1 MKVESVEVIVARRSG
16 RDGILRWNPS
26 FVRVRTDDGLC
37 GVGEVGLAYGVAASA
52 SLGMVKDLAEAFVLK
67 QDPFATE
74 RLWETMFRR
83 SFWGEGGGPV
93 VCGAISAIDCAL
105 WDIKGKA
112 LGVPVWQL
120 LGGKTQDTL
129 RTYAS
134 QLQLGWSDR
143 GVRNL
148 VDDGAYADA
157 AAAAVADGYD
167 CVKVDPIMVGLD
179 GQRDPNL
186 RGLFDRPRLRRYRQR
201 MEAIRRGAGPDV
213 DIILELHSFPSAS
226 GAQQLAEALAD
237 LDILFMEE
245 PVHCAWPQAQQ
256 ALRRRVG
263 LRLSGG
269 ERFYTRWDVAPYLD
283 AGSLDVLQPDFGLVG
298 GITEGKKVCDLAHL
312 HDVTIQGHVCGSP
325 VATAV
330 ALQLEAAIPN
340 FQIHEHHVYALQRV
354 NRDLCIE
361 DLQPVK
367 GHFVVP
373 DRPGLGITLNDEALK
388 DCDRAVFR

>member
-1 MKVESVEVIVARRSG
+1 
-16 RDGILRWNPS
+16 
-26 FVRVRTDDGLC
+26 
-37 GVGEVGLAYGVAASA
+37 
-52 SLGMVKDLAEAFVLK
+52 
-67 QDPFATE
+67 
-74 RLWETMFRR
+74 
-83 SFWGEGGGPV
+83 
-93 VCGAISAIDCAL
+93 
-105 WDIKGKA
+105 
-112 LGVPVWQL
+112 
-120 LGGKTQDTL
+120 
-129 RTYAS
+129 
-134 QLQLGWSDR
+134 
-143 GVRNL
+143 VRNL
-148 VDDGAYADA
+148 VEDGAYAEA

-167 CVKVDPIMVGLD
+167 CVKVDPIMIGLD

-226 GAQQLAEALAD
+226 GAQQLAEELAD
-237 LDILFMEE
+237 MDILFMEE
-245 PVHCAWPQAQQ
+245 PVHCAWPKAQQ
-256 ALRRRVG
+256 VVRKRVG

-269 ERFYTRWDVAPYLD
+269 ERFYTRWGVAPYLD
-283 AGSLDVLQPDFGLVG
+283 DGSLDVLQPDFGLVG

-330 ALQLEAAIPN
+330 ALQVEAAIPN

-354 NRDLCIE
+354 NRELCVE

-367 GHFVVP
+367 GRFAVP
-373 DRPGLGITLNDEALK
+373 DRPGLGITLNDDALK